1 MKKTILALS
10 AILFLNLF
18 CASAQSVRFSF
29 IPGET
34 ENGFRAVGCGHW
46 NATGNDGGLFRKYH
60 LSLNYLSPS
69 FLVSTDFSLDG
80 KKVSL
85 ENFHVNPALNI
96 RLNVTSERGFRMQA
110 FLYPVL
116 GVTEIRNKDSHFDYG
131 AAAGIG
137 AAGKVGGLLLFRLTR
152 HTISLGADICF

>member
-18 CASAQSVRFSF
+18 CASAQSVRLSF
-29 IPGET
+29 FPWET
-34 ENGFRAVGCGHW
+34 QNSFRAVGGGHW
-46 NATGNDGGLFRKYH
+46 NTTGSDGGLFAKDR

-96 RLNVTSERGFRMQA
+96 RLNVTSERRFRMQA
-110 FLYPVL
+110 FLYPLL
-116 GVTEIRNKDSHFDYG
+116 GVTEIGNKDSHFDYG

-152 HTISLGADICF
+152 HTVAFGADICF